1 MEIVEGSIRLE
12 KIIKNNKYEPL
23 IKDLARYFLLMLNVD
38 SYSDDEFDN
47 YLKNTKIQNSNLQY
61 MFNELIL
68 IRSYY
73 LKQRGKHKRLSR
85 IN

>member
-1 MEIVEGSIRLE
+1 
-12 KIIKNNKYEPL
+12 
-23 IKDLARYFLLMLNVD
+23 MLNVD

-68 IRSYY
+68 IRK
-73 LKQRGKHKRLSR
+73 LLSGNKEESIKGFQELIDIPNVPNDIKIR
-85 IN
+85 AKKFIEVAN